1 MKSVLKVCNIN
12 TVNDVVKIKTAI
24 SNNSGVVACQ
34 INREKGEVSVVYDD
48 YFIDNEL
55 LIQSIEDLGYAVF

>member
-24 SNNSGVVACQ
+24 SNNSGVIACQ
-34 INREKGEVSVVYDD
+34 INKENGEVSVVYDD
-48 YFIDNEL
+48 HFVNNEL
-55 LIQSIEDLGYAVF
+55 LIQSIENLGYVVF

>member
-34 INREKGEVSVVYDD
+34 INKESGEVSVVYDD
-48 YFIDNEL
+48 YFVDNEL
-55 LIQSIEDLGYAVF
+55 LIQSIEDLGYVVF